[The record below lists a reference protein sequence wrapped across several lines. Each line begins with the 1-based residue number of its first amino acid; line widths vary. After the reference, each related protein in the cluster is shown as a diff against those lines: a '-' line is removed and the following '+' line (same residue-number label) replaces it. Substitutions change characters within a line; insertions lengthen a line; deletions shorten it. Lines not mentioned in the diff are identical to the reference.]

1 MRESGRADAGETEAR
16 PAPKV
21 IDFHTHAFPPWL
33 RDRRVRYLE
42 IDATFSALF
51 GNRKARMATAD
62 ELVEA
67 MDADGVDASVV
78 MGMGWTDHGLAEE
91 INDYLAES
99 VRRYPGRLYGFGGV
113 NPAWG
118 ERAAR
123 EAERCAA
130 AGLLGVGELHPDTQ
144 GYDIGDKRTM
154 APLMETAKR
163 LGLIVTTHSSEPVG
177 HTYPGKGATWPDSL
191 WRFILAFPEVDIV
204 CAHWGGGLPF
214 YALMPEVEESL
225 SNVYF
230 DSAASPFLYSASVF
244 PTVAGL
250 VGAGRVLLGSD
261 YPLLPARRLI
271 DEARQTVASHDDLA
285 AILGGNAERLL
296 ARGGAGGRSASL
308 SRRGDGDAG
317 DTQGMS

>member
-1 MRESGRADAGETEAR
+1 MTEHETR
-16 PAPKV
+16 PTPRV

-33 RDRRVRYLE
+33 RDRRDRYLE
-42 IDATFSALF
+42 TDATFGELF
-51 GNRKARMATAD
+51 SNPRAKMSTAD

-78 MGMGWTDHGLAEE
+78 MGMGWTDHGLAVEV
-91 INDYLAES
+91 NDYLAES

-113 NPAWG
+113 SPAWG
-118 ERAAR
+118 DRSAR

-130 AGLLGVGELHPDTQ
+130 AGLVGVGELHPDTQ
-144 GYDIGDKRTM
+144 GYDIGDERAM
-154 APLMETAKR
+154 APLMEAAR
-163 LGLIVTTHSSEPVG
+163 HLGLIVTTHSSEPVG
-177 HTYPGKGATWPDSL
+177 HLYPGKGATRPESL
-191 WRFILAFPEVDIV
+191 WRFILAFPDVAIA

-244 PTVAGL
+244 PTVAAL
-250 VGAGRVLLGSD
+250 AGVERVLLGSD
-261 YPLLPARRLI
+261 YPLLRARRLI
-271 DEARQTVASHDDLA
+271 DEARRTVTSEDDLA

-296 ARGGAGGRSASL
+296 AGRGGSLRPAPTGGTHGA
-308 SRRGDGDAG
+308 
-317 DTQGMS
+317 

>member
-1 MRESGRADAGETEAR
+1 MREHETR
-16 PAPKV
+16 PTPRV

-33 RDRRVRYLE
+33 RDRRDSYME
-42 IDATFSALF
+42 TDATFGELF
-51 GNRKARMATAD
+51 SNPRAKMSTAD

-78 MGMGWTDHGLAEE
+78 MGMGWTDHGLAVEV
-91 INDYLAES
+91 NDYLAES
-99 VRRYPGRLYGFGGV
+99 ARRYPGRLYGFGGV

-130 AGLLGVGELHPDTQ
+130 AGLVGIGELHPDTQ
-144 GYDIGDKRTM
+144 AYEIGDKRVM
-154 APLMETAKR
+154 APVMEAAR
-163 LGLIVTTHSSEPVG
+163 HLGLIVATHSSEPVG
-177 HTYPGKGATWPDSL
+177 HLYPGKGATRPESL
-191 WRFILAFPEVDIV
+191 WRFILAFPDVAIV

-230 DSAASPFLYSASVF
+230 DSAASPLLYSASVF
-244 PTVAGL
+244 PTVTAL
-250 VGAGRVLLGSD
+250 AGAGRVLLGSD
-261 YPLLPARRLI
+261 YPLLRARRLI
-271 DEARQTVASHDDLA
+271 DEARRTVASEGDLT

-296 ARGGAGGRSASL
+296 ARAMGVGGALGSPPSLRQAQGRH
-308 SRRGDGDAG
+308 
-317 DTQGMS
+317 

>member
-1 MRESGRADAGETEAR
+1 MREHETR
-16 PAPKV
+16 PTPRV

-33 RDRRVRYLE
+33 RERRDRYLE
-42 IDATFSALF
+42 TDATFGELF
-51 GNRKARMATAD
+51 SNPRANMSTAD

-78 MGMGWTDHGLAEE
+78 MGMGWTDHGLAVEV
-91 INDYLAES
+91 NDYLAES
-99 VRRYPGRLYGFGGV
+99 ARRYPGRLYGFGGV

-130 AGLLGVGELHPDTQ
+130 AGLVGIGELHPDTQ
-144 GYDIGDKRTM
+144 AYEIGDKRVM
-154 APLMETAKR
+154 APVMEAAR
-163 LGLIVTTHSSEPVG
+163 HLGLIVATHSSEPVG
-177 HTYPGKGATWPDSL
+177 HLYPGKGATRPESL
-191 WRFILAFPEVDIV
+191 WRFILAFPDVAIV

-230 DSAASPFLYSASVF
+230 DSAASPLLYSASVF
-244 PTVAGL
+244 PTVTAL
-250 VGAGRVLLGSD
+250 AGAGRVLLGSD
-261 YPLLPARRLI
+261 YPLLRARRLI
-271 DEARQTVASHDDLA
+271 DEARRTVASEGDLT

-296 ARGGAGGRSASL
+296 ARAMGVGGALGSPPSLRQAQGRH
-308 SRRGDGDAG
+308 
-317 DTQGMS
+317 

>member
-1 MRESGRADAGETEAR
+1 MSASEPR
-16 PAPKV
+16 PVPRV

-33 RDRRVRYLE
+33 REQRERYLKA
-42 IDATFSALF
+42 DRTFGELF
-51 GNRKARMATAD
+51 ANPKARMATAE

-78 MGMGWTDHGLAEE
+78 MGMGWTDHGLAKEANGY
-91 INDYLAES
+91 IAES

-118 ERAAR
+118 ELAAR
-123 EAERCAA
+123 EAERCAT
-130 AGLLGVGELHPDTQ
+130 AGLVGVGELHPDTQ
-144 GYDIGDKRTM
+144 GYDIGDERAM
-154 APLMETAKR
+154 APLMEAAR
-163 LGLIVTTHSSEPVG
+163 HLGLIVTTHSSEPVG
-177 HTYPGKGATWPDSL
+177 HLYPGKGATRPESL
-191 WRFILAFPEVDIV
+191 WRFILAFPDVPIV

-250 VGAGRVLLGSD
+250 VGPGRVLLGSD

-271 DEARQTVASHDDLA
+271 GQARRTVASEDDLT

-296 ARGGAGGRSASL
+296 ARGA
-308 SRRGDGDAG
+308 
-317 DTQGMS
+317 

>member
-1 MRESGRADAGETEAR
+1 MSELETR
-16 PAPKV
+16 PTPRV

-33 RDRRVRYLE
+33 RDRRDRYLQS
-42 IDATFSALF
+42 DATFGELF
-51 GNRKARMATAD
+51 SNPRSKMSTAD

-78 MGMGWTDHGLAEE
+78 MGMGWTDHGLASQV
-91 INDYLAES
+91 NDYLTES

-118 ERAAR
+118 DLAAR

-130 AGLLGVGELHPDTQ
+130 AGLVGVGELHPDTQ
-144 GYDIGDKRTM
+144 GYDIGDERTM
-154 APLMETAKR
+154 APLMEAANH

-177 HTYPGKGATWPDSL
+177 HTYPGKGATWPESL
-191 WRFILAFPEVDIV
+191 WRFILAFPGVDIV

-225 SNVYF
+225 SRVYF

-244 PTVAGL
+244 PTVAALSG
-250 VGAGRVLLGSD
+250 VERVLLGSD
-261 YPLLPARRLI
+261 YPLLRARRLI
-271 DEARQTVASHDDLA
+271 DEARRTVTSEDDLA

-296 ARGGAGGRSASL
+296 AQAGGKSKA
-308 SRRGDGDAG
+308 
-317 DTQGMS
+317 

>member
-1 MRESGRADAGETEAR
+1 MSASEPRSVPR
-16 PAPKV
+16 V

-33 RDRRVRYLE
+33 RDGRDSYLE
-42 IDATFSALF
+42 RDATFAELF
-51 GNRKARMATAD
+51 ANPSARMATAD
-62 ELVEA
+62 ELVDA

-78 MGMGWTDHGLAEE
+78 MGMGWTDHGLANAV
-91 INDYLAES
+91 NDYIAES

-130 AGLLGVGELHPDTQ
+130 AGLVGVGELHPDTQ
-144 GYDIGDKRTM
+144 GYDIGDERTM
-154 APLMETAKR
+154 APLMEAAR
-163 LGLIVTTHSSEPVG
+163 HLGLIVTAHSSEPVG
-177 HTYPGKGATWPDSL
+177 HAYPGKGTTRPESL
-191 WRFILAFPEVDIV
+191 WRFIRSFPDVTIV

-214 YALMPEVEESL
+214 YTLMPEVGESL

-250 VGAGRVLLGSD
+250 VGARRVLLGSD
-261 YPLLPARRLI
+261 YPLLRARRLI
-271 DEARQTVASHDDLA
+271 DEARRTVASKEDLTA
-285 AILGGNAERLL
+285 VLGGNADRLL
-296 ARGGAGGRSASL
+296 ARAGG
-308 SRRGDGDAG
+308 
-317 DTQGMS
+317 